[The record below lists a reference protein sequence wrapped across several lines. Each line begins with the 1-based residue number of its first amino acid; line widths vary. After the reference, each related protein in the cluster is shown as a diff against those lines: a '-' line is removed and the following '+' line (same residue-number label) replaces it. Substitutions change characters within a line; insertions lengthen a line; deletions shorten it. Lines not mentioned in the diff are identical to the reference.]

1 MEPISSQHKDPE
13 PKNMEQIEHQEDSTD
28 IPYVGMH
35 IVNSKQDEN
44 EKLREK
50 QKRYLKCKFILT
62 KYTQFKSSAL

>member
-35 IVNSKQDEN
+35 IANSNQDED
-44 EKLREK
+44 EELREE
-50 QKRYLKCKFILT
+50 QKR
-62 KYTQFKSSAL
+62 

>member
-13 PKNMEQIEHQEDSTD
+13 PKNMEQNEHQEDSTD

-35 IVNSKQDEN
+35 IVNSNQDEN

-50 QKRYLKCKFILT
+50 QKR
-62 KYTQFKSSAL
+62 